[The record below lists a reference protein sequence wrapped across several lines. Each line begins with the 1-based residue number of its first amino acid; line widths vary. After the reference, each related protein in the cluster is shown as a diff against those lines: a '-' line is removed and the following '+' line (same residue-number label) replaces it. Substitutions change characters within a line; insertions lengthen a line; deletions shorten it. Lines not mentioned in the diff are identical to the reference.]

1 MVKDTSVILL
11 AAGASSRM
19 GQPKLALPFG
29 GRTALEHALLAFLQ
43 VEDSPVLEII
53 LAVSPQTQDLAAGLA
68 NQYGA
73 LLPIRVCMGGA
84 TRGDS
89 VFQALQLARG
99 DVVCIHDG
107 ARCLV
112 SWSVIQASIQAAR
125 AQGSGVAA
133 IPCRDTL
140 WQADGAATLPREGF
154 CAAQTPQSFSRARLV
169 AAYEDAQKAGVAAT
183 DDAAIYSRLY
193 GPVTFSAGDLA
204 NQKLTVPEDIPLFA
218 TLLSPPAP
226 RLGYGEDTHRLVAGR
241 PLVLGGVTIPFHL
254 GLLGHS
260 DADAL
265 AHAAMDAMLGAC
277 ALGDIGKL
285 FPDTDPQY
293 AGICSLTLLTQ
304 VLRRTLAQGYALSN
318 LDATIVAQQPKL
330 APHIPAMRAKLAA
343 AMACGQERISI
354 KATTPEGCGPEG
366 ALESITVRCVCSMEA
381 I

>member
-1 MVKDTSVILL
+1 MKDTSVILL

-112 SWSVIQASIQAAR
+112 RWSVIQASIQAAR

-260 DADAL
+260 DADVL
-265 AHAAMDAMLGAC
+265 AHSAMDAMLGAC

>member
-1 MVKDTSVILL
+1 MKDTSVILL

-112 SWSVIQASIQAAR
+112 RWSVIQASIQAAR

-304 VLRRTLAQGYALSN
+304 VLHRTLAQGYALSN

>member
-1 MVKDTSVILL
+1 MKDTSVILL

-183 DDAAIYSRLY
+183 DAAAIYSRLY

>member
-1 MVKDTSVILL
+1 MKDTSVILL

>member
-1 MVKDTSVILL
+1 MKDTSVILL

-304 VLRRTLAQGYALSN
+304 VLCRTLAQGYALNN

>member
-1 MVKDTSVILL
+1 MILL

-43 VEDSPVLEII
+43 MEDSPVLEII

>member
-1 MVKDTSVILL
+1 MKDTSVILL

-285 FPDTDPQY
+285 FPDTDPLY

-304 VLRRTLAQGYALSN
+304 VLRCTLAHGYALSN

>member
-1 MVKDTSVILL
+1 MKDTSVILL

-99 DVVCIHDG
+99 DLVCIHDG

-204 NQKLTVPEDIPLFA
+204 NQKLTVPEDIPLFV

>member
-1 MVKDTSVILL
+1 MKDTSVILL

-112 SWSVIQASIQAAR
+112 RWSVIQASIQAAR

-154 CAAQTPQSFSRARLV
+154 CAAQTPQSFFRARLV

>member
-1 MVKDTSVILL
+1 MKDTSVILL

-204 NQKLTVPEDIPLFA
+204 NQKLTVPEDIPLFP

>member
-1 MVKDTSVILL
+1 MKDTSVILL

-53 LAVSPQTQDLAAGLA
+53 LAVSPQTRDLAAGLA

-343 AMACGQERISI
+343 AMACGQERVSI

>member
-1 MVKDTSVILL
+1 MKDTSVILL

-68 NQYGA
+68 SQYGA

>member
-1 MVKDTSVILL
+1 MKDTSVILL

-112 SWSVIQASIQAAR
+112 RWSVIQASIQAAR

-140 WQADGAATLPREGF
+140 WQADGSATLPREGF
-154 CAAQTPQSFSRARLV
+154 YAAQTPQSFSRARLL
-169 AAYEDAQKAGVAAT
+169 AAYQDAQKAGVTAT

>member
-1 MVKDTSVILL
+1 MKDTSVILL

-68 NQYGA
+68 SQYGA

-112 SWSVIQASIQAAR
+112 RWSVIQASIQAAR

>member
-1 MVKDTSVILL
+1 MKDTSVILL

-89 VFQALQLARG
+89 VFQARQLARG

>member
-1 MVKDTSVILL
+1 MKDTSVILL

-304 VLRRTLAQGYALSN
+304 VLRRTLAQGYVLSN

>member
-1 MVKDTSVILL
+1 MKDTSVILL

-73 LLPIRVCMGGA
+73 LLPVRVCMGGA

-277 ALGDIGKL
+277 ALGDIGQL

>member
-1 MVKDTSVILL
+1 MKDTSVILL

-330 APHIPAMRAKLAA
+330 AA

>member
-1 MVKDTSVILL
+1 MKDTSVILL

-73 LLPIRVCMGGA
+73 LLPIQVCMGGA

-304 VLRRTLAQGYALSN
+304 VMRRTLAQGYALSN

>member
-1 MVKDTSVILL
+1 MKDTSVILL

-343 AMACGQERISI
+343 AMACGQERVSI

>member
-1 MVKDTSVILL
+1 MKDTSVILL
-11 AAGASSRM
+11 AAGTSSRM

>member
-1 MVKDTSVILL
+1 MKDTSVILL

-29 GRTALEHALLAFLQ
+29 GRTALEHVLLAFLQ

>member
-1 MVKDTSVILL
+1 MKDTSVILL
-11 AAGASSRM
+11 AAGAASRM

-112 SWSVIQASIQAAR
+112 RWSVIQASIQAAR

>member
-1 MVKDTSVILL
+1 MKDTSVILL
-11 AAGASSRM
+11 AAGASNRM

>member
-1 MVKDTSVILL
+1 M
-11 AAGASSRM
+11 
-19 GQPKLALPFG
+19 PPC
-29 GRTALEHALLAFLQ
+29 
-43 VEDSPVLEII
+43 SP
-53 LAVSPQTQDLAAGLA
+53 
-68 NQYGA
+68 
-73 LLPIRVCMGGA
+73 
-84 TRGDS
+84 
-89 VFQALQLARG
+89 
-99 DVVCIHDG
+99 
-107 ARCLV
+107 
-112 SWSVIQASIQAAR
+112 
-125 AQGSGVAA
+125 
-133 IPCRDTL
+133 
-140 WQADGAATLPREGF
+140 
-154 CAAQTPQSFSRARLV
+154 
-169 AAYEDAQKAGVAAT
+169 
-183 DDAAIYSRLY
+183 
-193 GPVTFSAGDLA
+193 
-204 NQKLTVPEDIPLFA
+204 
-218 TLLSPPAP
+218 PPAP
-226 RLGYGEDTHRLVAGR
+226 RLGDGEDTHRLVAGR

>member
-1 MVKDTSVILL
+1 MKDTSVILL

-254 GLLGHS
+254 GLLGYS

>member
-1 MVKDTSVILL
+1 MKDTSVILL

-112 SWSVIQASIQAAR
+112 RWSVIQASIQAAR

-154 CAAQTPQSFSRARLV
+154 YAAQTPQSFSRARLV

>member
-1 MVKDTSVILL
+1 MKDTSVILL

-29 GRTALEHALLAFLQ
+29 GRTALEHALLAFLRQ
-43 VEDSPVLEII
+43 DDSPVLEII
-53 LAVSPQTQDLAAGLA
+53 LAVSQETQDLAAGLA
-68 NQYGA
+68 SQYGA
-73 LLPIRVCMGGA
+73 LLPIRICMGGA

-89 VFQALQLARG
+89 VFQALQLAQG

-107 ARCLV
+107 ARCMV
-112 SWSVIQASIQAAR
+112 GWDVIQSSIQAAR
-125 AQGSGVAA
+125 SQGSGVAA

-140 WQADGAATLPREGF
+140 WLSDGNATLPREGLYV
-154 CAAQTPQSFSRARLV
+154 AQTPQSFSRSRLL
-169 AAYEDAQKAGVAAT
+169 AAYTDAQKAGVTAT
-183 DDAAIYSRLY
+183 DDAGIYRRLY
-193 GPVTFSAGDLA
+193 GPVTFSAGDLT
-204 NQKLTVPEDIPLFA
+204 NQKLTAPGDVPLFSA
-218 TLLSPPAP
+218 LLSPRAS
-226 RLGYGEDTHRLVAGR
+226 RFGYGEDTHRLVKGR

-265 AHAAMDAMLGAC
+265 THAAMDAMLGAC

-285 FPDTDPQY
+285 FPDTDAQY
-293 AGICSLTLLTQ
+293 AGVCSLILLAQ
-304 VLRRTLAQGYALSN
+304 VFRHTLAQGYVLGN

-343 AMACGQERISI
+343 AMACCQERISI

-381 I
+381 L

>member
-1 MVKDTSVILL
+1 MKDTSVILL

-204 NQKLTVPEDIPLFA
+204 KQKLTVPEDIPLFA